1 MDNQITKKG
10 IAIYTALY
18 VGTAKEIGYE
28 LNETYHIKIVRL
40 QKGQFLIRR
49 KDGSG
54 AIVYDNADLVK
65 IDWQE
70 MIKIG
75 NMDH

>member
-10 IAIYTALY
+10 IALYTALY
-18 VGTAKEIGYE
+18 VGTPNEIGYE
-28 LNETYHIKIVRL
+28 QNETYQIKIVRL

-65 IDWQE
+65 KDWHQ

-75 NMDH
+75 IMNH

>member
-10 IAIYTALY
+10 IAMYTAVY
-18 VGTAKEIGYE
+18 VGTPNNLAYDH
-28 LNETYHIKIVRL
+28 NATYHIKIARL

-65 IDWQE
+65 KDWHQ
-70 MIKIG
+70 MMKIG
-75 NMDH
+75 IMDH